1 MPTHTRISV
10 AYGIHVLIS
19 IIATYTYRT
28 LLCGCRANVGEATYL
43 DTVKNPV
50 CPKMITVS
58 AIMNTDKI
66 GNFLFRNYQY
76 PIGRSSRY
84 PGSIK
89 YSLWEGVRASSA
101 APGYY
106 DDYKL
111 GEHIHVVSAVKLVDS
126 FFSRDTQ

>member
-1 MPTHTRISV
+1 M
-10 AYGIHVLIS
+10 
-19 IIATYTYRT
+19 
-28 LLCGCRANVGEATYL
+28 GEATYL